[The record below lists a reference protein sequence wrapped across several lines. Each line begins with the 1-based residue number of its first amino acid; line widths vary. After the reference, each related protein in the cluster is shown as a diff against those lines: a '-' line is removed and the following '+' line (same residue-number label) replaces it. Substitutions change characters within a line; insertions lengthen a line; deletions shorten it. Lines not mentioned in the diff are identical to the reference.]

1 MEKWTLFE
9 NKWLKREEP
18 LKIFEKDF
26 FENYSNI
33 FIAIPNVYVKKI
45 LFPEFM
51 HPTV

>member
-9 NKWLKREEP
+9 NKGSKREES

-26 FENYSNI
+26 FENYSKI
-33 FIAIPNVYVKKI
+33 FIDIPNLYVKKI
-45 LFPEFM
+45 LFLELM